1 MSIGASYVEQSITN
15 AACTAKSALMMLSL
29 TQNTPLP
36 YHQLTISIQQKVVD
50 MVLLFFSTILI
61 SLVEKV
67 CNSNTIKE
75 FISVYSY
82 FQLSCR
88 GHLPCIYIFLSLVLV
103 TFFYGNWDYGK
114 NIRCT
119 LIFFYKNHRFFGQ
132 SLVLSILI
140 RLLR

>member
-1 MSIGASYVEQSITN
+1 MSIGVSYVEQSITN
-15 AACTAKSALMMLSL
+15 AACTAKSTLMTLSL

-88 GHLPCIYIFLSLVLV
+88 GHLPCIYIFWSLVLV
-103 TFFYGNWDYGK
+103 TFFMVTGTMVKIFGVYS
-114 NIRCT
+114 
-119 LIFFYKNHRFFGQ
+119 FFYKNHRF
-132 SLVLSILI
+132 LV
-140 RLLR
+140 RLQFLAF